1 MRRIFKSILFAGM
14 TMAIMSLASCG
25 SDDIL
30 TENIN
35 ASQTTGKKPIVF
47 GNNLPVNSTRASL
60 TPAGGFP
67 DGSVISVYGFQTTGA
82 AVDQNFKDQAV
93 TKNGEKW
100 TYSPEKYWNLTSTYE
115 FYAVYPKDKI
125 SHSFD
130 NETKMFSI
138 SDFVVADDK
147 DAQVDVM
154 IAEKNTTSP
163 LNIVNFNFN
172 HLLSN
177 VNFYF
182 KTISTFN
189 FDGISSV
196 EVLSFDIEGVCN
208 KGSYQQTGDV
218 EGTWTASTNSA
229 DIYNFPEVTS
239 GSVTDNSSY
248 TELATDLLLLPQNL
262 NSPSPKTLTLTY
274 RINYSDGTSARYT
287 KSVAL
292 TEAIFI
298 RAASGATS
306 EDLTVWKPNYIYN
319 YFLAVN
325 PTILPNGESAVIEFT
340 ATVDEWQEEIDA
352 DVEVK

>member
-1 MRRIFKSILFAGM
+1 MKKILKNMLYACM
-14 TMAIMSLASCG
+14 TIVMVSLSSC
-25 SDDIL
+25 DN
-30 TENIN
+30 ENVLIDN
-35 ASQTTGKKPIVF
+35 QADKDTSKKAIVF

-93 TKNGEKW
+93 TKGGEKW
-100 TYSPEKYWNLTSTYE
+100 TYSPVKYWNLTSTYE

-125 SHSFD
+125 SHTFN
-130 NETKMFSI
+130 NETKMFAI
-138 SDFVVADDK
+138 DNFVVADDK
-147 DAQVDVM
+147 DAQIDVM

-182 KTISTFN
+182 KTINTFDFN
-189 FDGISSV
+189 GIASIEVVEFDVEGI
-196 EVLSFDIEGVCN
+196 CN
-208 KGSYQQTGDV
+208 KGSYQQTGNV
-218 EGTWTASTNSA
+218 EGTWTASTNGA
-229 DIYNFPEVTS
+229 DIYDFPKVTS
-239 GSVTDNSSY
+239 GSVSDNTSH
-248 TELATDLLLLPQNL
+248 TALATDLLLLPQSL
-262 NSPSPKTLTLTY
+262 ASADKKITMTY
-274 RINYSDGTSARYT
+274 RINYSDGTAARYT

-292 TEAIFI
+292 SDATFI
-298 RAASGATS
+298 KSKNGATS

-325 PTILPNGESAVIEFT
+325 PAILPNGDSAVIEFT
-340 ATVDEWQEEIDA
+340 ATVDEWQDEIDA
-352 DVEVK
+352 EIEVK